1 MLRQINFRI
10 DTDLVQRL
18 DVRAKEMSLDRSA
31 IIKQLSASCSA
42 PI

>member
-18 DVRAKEMSLDRSA
+18 DVRAKEISLGRSA
-31 IIKQLSASCSA
+31 IIKQLSTSCSA